1 MTNSPFFSSIDY
13 NEIST
18 LILFNVL
25 NQRNTIKD
33 IVLFCYVIMS
43 CMLYESNSFDEQIFY
58 VHQLG
63 HFNYRDIVHFFLWTF
78 LMIMRYKKENE
89 IQSEIKFCNEMISYI
104 KLNNILPLHETMEL
118 IRQVNVIES
127 KNRKIIT
134 IRETSSQN
142 AKYKKGIAYSI
153 VIFEVKE
160 NEIRS
165 IKEAI
170 LSSLHNGY
178 EENEDGSILI
188 NYNNKVRSVVFYILT
203 SKHTRFVMKELCS
216 PIKMINEAFSL
227 MKDFSNMLSV
237 DKVNNDRLLD
247 LLCSIV
253 FYFNLID
260 IYKDLKIDFILS
272 KIIDILY
279 HNNINSV

>member
-104 KLNNILPLHETMEL
+104 KLNKTSLKSLYKQFLRNSLWLIS
-118 IRQVNVIES
+118 IRQTN
-127 KNRKIIT
+127 KIYSMCLWDYRTFCIYLYAQPFLGCW
-134 IRETSSQN
+134 RYLFLEN
-142 AKYKKGIAYSI
+142 AQ
-153 VIFEVKE
+153 
-160 NEIRS
+160 
-165 IKEAI
+165 
-170 LSSLHNGY
+170 
-178 EENEDGSILI
+178 
-188 NYNNKVRSVVFYILT
+188 
-203 SKHTRFVMKELCS
+203 LCT
-216 PIKMINEAFSL
+216 KL
-227 MKDFSNMLSV
+227 G
-237 DKVNNDRLLD
+237 
-247 LLCSIV
+247 
-253 FYFNLID
+253 
-260 IYKDLKIDFILS
+260 
-272 KIIDILY
+272 
-279 HNNINSV
+279 